1 MDKLRKALAHRLLM
15 MICSQDERD
24 VDDVVEMLDWYIEA
38 KLKEKNGAT

>member
-15 MICSQDERD
+15 MIRSQDERD

-38 KLKEKNGAT
+38 KLKEKNGGT